1 MGIVVSKAFNF
12 HLVVQKGGTE
22 EAIIMLMSTPYKHP
36 KTNIYYLRRAV
47 PIELRELIGKTEIKK
62 SLGTKD
68 PTLAKS
74 LFARELAKSDALFAN
89 ARNGFKLTKKNAQF
103 FAGEWLAQAL
113 DDDNKLR
120 DSEDPEA
127 GNIIPEDWS
136 SHQPAF
142 IMLDDAGESGDPYLA
157 VKDEVDSIIEKHSLP
172 FKKGDD
178 GHNLLSQEV
187 HLMMYK
193 YHRAIEKR
201 ADGDYSQ
208 DIDALL
214 KLYPIAKPD
223 GSVSHGKGLMLNDLL
238 NNWVNEEGT
247 SPKTVVE
254 FRRAIRRFEEL
265 NKNVLAISIT
275 KVHVR
280 AFKTSLLK
288 MPSNL
293 NSTQLKMTFP
303 EVLESVKGQSDSHC
317 LSVASIN
324 KHLSA
329 ISAILSWSEKN
340 GYFES
345 SPQWNNPVA
354 GLSISKRGVKTT
366 RLPMDIEDINV
377 LLNSRVYSENYRTKS
392 GSGEAAY
399 WLPLLALFTGGRL
412 GELGQ
417 LLVSDIKQ
425 KEDIWYLS
433 INEHDDGKHLKN
445 KSSTRL
451 IPIHQKLI
459 KIGFLKYID
468 SLKSNKVFPE
478 LIADTHGSL
487 TGNWSKWFSRYK
499 KSIGLTDKRK
509 VFHSFRH
516 TFKDALRNSEVDEA
530 LSDALTG
537 HTNGSVGRQ
546 YGQGYTLEKLN
557 KAIQSIE
564 YDIDVNWS

>member
-89 ARNGFKLTKKNAQF
+89 ARNGFKFTKKNAQF

-178 GHNLLSQEV
+178 GHNLLSEEV

-238 NNWVNEEGT
+238 NHWANEEGA

-265 NKNVLAISIT
+265 HKNLVAISIT

-280 AFKTSLLK
+280 SFKTSLLK

-293 NSTQLKMTFP
+293 NSMQLKMTFP
-303 EVLESVKGQSDSHC
+303 EVLESVKGQSNYHC
-317 LSVASIN
+317 LSVSTIN

-329 ISAILSWSEKN
+329 ISAILSWAEKN

-345 SPQWNNPVA
+345 STQWNNPVA
-354 GLSISKRGVKTT
+354 GLSITKRGVKTT
-366 RLPMDIEDINV
+366 RLPMDIDDVNL
-377 LLNSRVYSENYRTKS
+377 LLNSKVYSEKFRSKS
-392 GSGEAAY
+392 GSGEAAF

-417 LLVSDIKQ
+417 LLVRDIK
-425 KEDIWYLS
+425 KEGDIWYLS
-433 INEHDDGKHLKN
+433 INEHDDGKQLKN

-459 KIGFLKYID
+459 KFGFLKYIE

-478 LIADTHGSL
+478 LTVDTHGSL

>member
-1 MGIVVSKAFNF
+1 
-12 HLVVQKGGTE
+12 
-22 EAIIMLMSTPYKHP
+22 MSTPYKHP
-36 KTNIYYLRRAV
+36 KTGIYYLRRAV
-47 PIELRELIGKTEIKK
+47 PIELRKIIGKTEIKK

-68 PTLAKS
+68 AALAKS
-74 LFARELAKSDALFAN
+74 IFVRELAKSDELFAN
-89 ARNGFKLTKKNAQF
+89 ARTGFKLTKKNAQH
-103 FAGEWLAQAL
+103 FAGEWLTQAL

-127 GNIIPEDWS
+127 GNIIPEGWS

-142 IMLDDAGESGDPYLA
+142 IMLNNAIESGDPYLA
-157 VKDEVDSIIEKHSLP
+157 VKDEVDSIIEKYSLP
-172 FKKGDD
+172 LKKGDD

-187 HLMMYK
+187 HFMMYK

-214 KLYPIAKPD
+214 KRYPAVKLNV
-223 GSVSHGKGLMLNDLL
+223 SVSQGKGLMLNDLL
-238 NNWVNEEGT
+238 DNWANEEGR
-247 SPKTVVE
+247 PKTVVE

-265 NKNVLAISIT
+265 NKNLFAISIT

-280 AFKTSLLK
+280 NFKESLLK
-288 MPSNL
+288 FPSNL

-303 EVLESVKGQSDSHC
+303 EVLKNIKGQSNNHC
-317 LSVASIN
+317 LSRATIN

-329 ISAILSWSEKN
+329 ISAILSWAEKN

-354 GLSISKRGVKTT
+354 GLSLSKKGAKTT
-366 RLPMDIEDINV
+366 RLPMDIDDINL
-377 LLNSRVYSENYRTKS
+377 LLNSKVYSENYRPKS
-392 GSGEAAY
+392 GSGEAAF

-417 LLVSDIKQ
+417 LLVSDIK
-425 KEDIWYLS
+425 KEEDIWYLS
-433 INEHDDGKHLKN
+433 INEHDDGKQLKN
-445 KSSTRL
+445 ESSIRD
-451 IPIHQKLI
+451 IPIHPKLI
-459 KIGFLKYID
+459 KFGFLKYID
-468 SLKSNKVFPE
+468 SLRSNTVFPE
-478 LIADTHGSL
+478 LTIDTHDSL

-499 KSIGLTDKRK
+499 KSIGLTDTRK

-516 TFKDALRNSEVDEA
+516 TFKDALRNSGVDEA

-537 HTNGSVGRQ
+537 HTNGSVGRR
-546 YGQGYTLEKLN
+546 YGRGYQLEALN
-557 KAIQSIE
+557 GAIQSIK
-564 YDIDVNWS
+564 YDIDVNWL

>member
-36 KTNIYYLRRAV
+36 KTGVYYLRRAV
-47 PIELRELIGKTEIKK
+47 PIELREVIGKTEIKK

-89 ARNGFKLTKKNAQF
+89 ARNGFKLTKKNAQS
-103 FAGEWLAQAL
+103 FAGEWLTQAL
-113 DDDNKLR
+113 DADNKLR
-120 DSEDPEA
+120 DSENPEE

-193 YHRAIEKR
+193 YYRAIEKR
-201 ADGDYSQ
+201 TDGDYSQ

-238 NNWVNEEGT
+238 NNWANEEGT

-317 LSVASIN
+317 LSAASIN

-354 GLSISKRGVKTT
+354 GLSISKRGAKTT

-499 KSIGLTDKRK
+499 KSIGLTDTRK

-516 TFKDALRNSEVDEA
+516 TFKDALRNSDVDEA

-537 HTNGSVGRQ
+537 HTNGSVGRR
-546 YGQGYTLEKLN
+546 YGKGYTLEKLN